1 MLARVARYEVASD
14 RIQDAI
20 DAFGEAAKEI
30 ERLDGFAG
38 GYVLVDY
45 EDSRTM
51 TVTLWENDAALEQSE
66 STARSARNR
75 AAEEVDGS
83 VLSVE
88 KFEVAQEL
96 VARPTGV

>member
-1 MLARVARYEVASD
+1 MLARVARYEVASE

-20 DAFGEAAKEI
+20 DAFGAAGREI
-30 ERLDGFAG
+30 ELLDGFAG

-45 EDSRTM
+45 EDGRTM

-66 STARSARNR
+66 PSARAARNR
-75 AAEEVDGS
+75 AAEEVGGS

-88 KFEVAQEL
+88 KFEVAHEL
-96 VARPTGV
+96 GARTTGV